1 MQQDPAPT
9 IKFGWFMSA
18 EGIPEQEKVPLVMD
32 EEMQVLPVVAEHFD
46 SIWVQDHFYAF
57 RKPSDAWLE
66 CWTTITWL
74 AARFPRLHVGPIV
87 LGVGY
92 RNPALLAKMAATLQ
106 VLSEGRFI
114 MGIGA
119 GWRSSEYAAYSFPFP
134 PTLTRVQQ
142 LGEAVEILR
151 LMWTQ
156 EAPSFQGQHFRLENA
171 YCEPRPAFPPPIMI
185 GGGGEK
191 LVLPLVGR
199 MADIWDRYHGG
210 APGEVDLESYRR
222 KRDIVRKHAAEAGRE
237 PESVAQSFTIE
248 NGQLPGSR
256 EDSDT
261 WLTHLRPLVDLGV
274 RQFILGFG
282 HVTEADKVR
291 RFAEEVIAPLRAD
304 ANR

>member
-1 MQQDPAPT
+1 MQQDAVST

-18 EGIPEQEKVPLVMD
+18 EGVPGQEKVPLVMA
-32 EEMQVLPVVAEHFD
+32 EERQVLAVVAEHFD

-57 RKPSDAWLE
+57 RSPADAWLE

-74 AARFPRLHVGPIV
+74 AARYPTLHVGPIV

-106 VLSEGRFI
+106 VLSEGRLI

-119 GWRSSEYAAYSFPFP
+119 GWREPEYAAYSYPFP

-142 LGEAVEILR
+142 LDEAVQIMR

-156 EAPSFQGQHFRLENA
+156 EAPGFQGKHFQIEGA
-171 YCEPRPAFPPPIMI
+171 YCEPRPSFPPPVMI

-199 MADIWDRYHGG
+199 VADIWDRYHGG
-210 APGEVDLESYRR
+210 SPGDIDLESYSR
-222 KRDIVRKHAAEAGRE
+222 KRDIVRKHAAEAGRD
-237 PESVAQSFTIE
+237 PESVVQSFTIE
-248 NGQLPGSR
+248 YGQLPASR
-256 EDSDT
+256 EDSDR
-261 WLTHLRPLVDLGV
+261 WVAQLRPLLDLGV

-282 HVTEADKVR
+282 HVTEVDKVR
-291 RFAEEVIAPLRAD
+291 RFAEEVIAPIRAG
-304 ANR
+304 AS